1 MVDGYQPGATAW
13 MDGPFI
19 KSQKRSGGLD
29 PQRKETMMRQSE
41 GHAGT
46 SDGWQVERYVW
57 FAR

>member
-13 MDGPFI
+13 MDGPFM

-29 PQRKETMMRQSE
+29 PQRQEKMMRQSE

-46 SDGWQVERYVW
+46 RDC
-57 FAR
+57 